1 MWLACLVLFI
11 ALCPGVI
18 FTAPLGKKMGGK
30 LSIAVV
36 HAIVFV
42 IIVNILDVCLE
53 GLSDGFNTS
62 LKWTKSGNPPSDPGA
77 DVTRYQAL
85 VNVRQTAFNKVEG
98 DLEDAKE
105 DLVTAQTALSQFEP
119 SGSTF
124 RAKCLS
130 VRNSSCPTMD
140 SQERLFGAD
149 DCATLG
155 AQYNANGKCEAS
167 GNGVNYSKVCGVILN
182 RLPPQVGQDSKCV
195 AARAALT
202 NNTSGSTFRSLMT
215 LATTGSGAESCGRN
229 QYYGA
234 VANRCV
240 ACSTAPP
247 TPGSSM
253 DYNPATKASI
263 NAKCAPTSA
272 AWKKVNPSGSGTR

>member
-62 LKWTKSGNPPSDPGA
+62 LKWTKSGNPPSDPRA

-85 VNVRQTAFNKVEG
+85 VNVRQTAFDKVG
-98 DLEDAKE
+98 DDLEDAKE

-124 RAKCLS
+124 RAKCMS

-149 DCATLG
+149 DCAKLG
-155 AQYNANGKCEAS
+155 GTYNANGKCEAS
-167 GNGVNYSKVCGVILN
+167 GDGVNYSRVCGVILN
-182 RLPPQVGQDSKCV
+182 RLAPQVGQDSKCV

-202 NNTSGSTFRSLMT
+202 NNTSGSTYRSLMT
-215 LATTGSGAESCGRN
+215 LATAGSGPGSCGTN
-229 QYYGA
+229 KYYNA
-234 VANRCV
+234 ITNRCV
-240 ACSTAPP
+240 PCGTAPP
-247 TPGSSM
+247 TANASM
-253 DYNPATKASI
+253 GYNADTKASI
-263 NAKCAPTSA
+263 NAKCSTTSA
-272 AWKKVNPSGSGTR
+272 AWKKVNPSGSGSR